1 MENMEKQELT
11 QHLKE
16 LRDSLV
22 HSLIAVGIAFA
33 ASYYYI
39 EPIGQWFLDPLY
51 KVLPEGSNLIFI
63 SYQEAFFF
71 I

>member
-22 HSLIAVGIAFA
+22 HSLIAAGITFA
-33 ASYYYI
+33 ISYYFI
-39 EPIGQWFLDPLY
+39 EEIGQWFLAPLY
-51 KVLPEGSNLIFI
+51 EVLPEGSSLIFT